1 MIIKRPMV
9 GVLAMLLLG
18 EIISMYAG
26 ISVLIMTL
34 TAAAGILAVLVLQKK
49 IWFWYFFLLFFLV
62 LGFFRM
68 QEIENASFIPSD
80 GIYQITGKVNKI
92 VEKDGYRQFYLYH
105 AAAQNGQKRFSV
117 LGIILNISEENPAF
131 LEEYLPGDV
140 IGVQVSLKEYENA
153 RNPGNFDSKKYY
165 ETMNITCYSWCDEV
179 TVVQK
184 NNNPV
189 MKGIF
194 YLKKRL
200 KAVYEQ
206 IGTGGD
212 AGVYCSLVL
221 GDKSMLDAAI
231 QLLYQVNGIAHIL
244 AISGL
249 HISIL
254 GMGFYKVL
262 RKCYVPFWGSFL
274 CGSFVM
280 ASYGIMTGNSVST
293 VRAIFM
299 FLVCIFAD
307 VLGKT
312 YDSISALSMAAVLI
326 LISYP
331 KMIWNTGFLLSFLAV
346 TGVVVVKP
354 AISESFGKPENKLF
368 AAFSASLGVTVTTLP
383 VLLSA
388 YYETAVY
395 AVFLNLIIIPLMSLL
410 MISVVFAGI
419 LGMFSL
425 KLGTFFVGTAHYIL
439 MFYHWICGIFRKL
452 PHAVII
458 LGKPE
463 IIMVCIYY
471 LLLALFVFLMCG
483 GISKK
488 IPYRKT
494 VFGVTAVLC
503 IICMKIHFQ
512 PDFYVRM
519 LDVGQGDAIHIHAD
533 GENMMID
540 GGSSDV
546 KNVGEYRLIPYLKS
560 QGIRK
565 LKYVVLTHAD
575 YDHYGGLL
583 ELMEDS
589 SISIEYLLL
598 SDVALK
604 SENYRK
610 VEQAAENAGIS
621 VKYVSM
627 GTIFSCG
634 SSQIKVLYP
643 QKGASYSDE
652 NDYSTVLNLTYE
664 NFTALF
670 TGDIGING
678 EEKMAEMH
686 VLEDMDLLKVAHHGS
701 KYSTGEAFL
710 DAVRPEIALIS
721 CGEDN
726 SYGHPHEELMKRL
739 EESHPSIWITK
750 QSGAITVIPDRRGIK
765 VASYCNS

>member
-18 EIISMYAG
+18 ELISMYAG
-26 ISVLIMTL
+26 ISILIIVL
-34 TAAAGILAVLVLQKK
+34 TAAAGILAVLVLQRK
-49 IWFWYFFLLFFLV
+49 IWGFYFFLLFFFV

-68 QEIENASFIPSD
+68 EQIENASSIPSD
-80 GIYQITGKVNKI
+80 GIYRITGRIDKI
-92 VEKDGYRQFYLYH
+92 VEKDGYRQLYLYD
-105 AAAQNGQKRFSV
+105 AAAQNGQKRFPV

-131 LEEYLPGDV
+131 SEAYLPGDV
-140 IGVQVSLKEYENA
+140 VAAQVSLKEYENA
-153 RNPGNFDSKKYY
+153 RNPGNFDAKKYY
-165 ETMNITCYSWCDEV
+165 ETMNITCYGWCDEV
-179 TVVQK
+179 TVIQK

-194 YLKKRL
+194 YIKSRL
-200 KAVYEQ
+200 KTVYEQ
-206 IGTGGD
+206 IGIGGD
-212 AGVYCSLVL
+212 AGVYCSLAL
-221 GDKSMLDAAI
+221 GDKSMLDATI

-254 GMGFYKVL
+254 GMGFYKLL
-262 RKCYVPFWGSFL
+262 RRCYIPFWGSFL

-280 ASYGIMTGNSVST
+280 VSYGIMTGNSVST
-293 VRAIFM
+293 VRAVFM
-299 FLVCIFAD
+299 FLCCIFAD

-312 YDSISALSMAAVLI
+312 YDSISALSLAAVWI
-326 LISYP
+326 LVSYP

-346 TGVVVVKP
+346 MGVVIVKP
-354 AISESFGKPENKLF
+354 AISKSFGNPENKFLD
-368 AAFSASLGVTVTTLP
+368 AFFVSLGVTMTTLP

-439 MFYHWICGIFRKL
+439 MFYQWICGIFQKL
-452 PHAVII
+452 PHAVVI

-463 IIMVCIYY
+463 KIMVCAYY
-471 LLLALFVFLMCG
+471 LLLAAFVFLMYSE
-483 GISKK
+483 IREK
-488 IPYRKT
+488 IPHRKT
-494 VFGVTAVLC
+494 VFCVTAILC
-503 IICMKIHFQ
+503 IICMKMHFQ
-512 PDFYVRM
+512 PAFFMRM
-519 LDVGQGDAIHIHAD
+519 LDVGQGDAIHIRAD
-533 GENMMID
+533 GENMLID

-546 KNVGEYRLIPYLKS
+546 KNVGKYRLLPYFKS
-560 QGIRK
+560 QGITK
-565 LKYVVLTHAD
+565 LEYVVLTHAD

-583 ELMEDS
+583 ELMEEG

-598 SDVALK
+598 SDVTLK

-621 VKYVSM
+621 IKYVSM

-643 QKGASYSDE
+643 QKGASYRDE
-652 NDYSTVLNLTYE
+652 NDCSIVLKLTYE

-686 VLEDMDLLKVAHHGS
+686 VLEDVDLLKVAHHGS
-701 KYSTGEAFL
+701 KYSTGENFL
-710 DAVRPEIALIS
+710 HAVQPKLALIS

-726 SYGHPHEELMKRL
+726 SYGHPHGELMKRL
-739 EESHPSIWITK
+739 EERNLSIWITK